1 MVDLLPHMP
10 PYPSPTDPRMILDL
24 LEQLVRGE
32 KDDEEE
38 EEELVFRECV
48 EEVMQEMMQ
57 DMGETEEKEEK
68 EEQRKKM
75 KEKVK
80 ETTSLM
86 LSKTVRDLIHYS
98 VRWVVWEQEPGFCC
112 SYSECRAQ
120 LMKLQRCGK
129 CQAYNGVAGPK
140 PSSRQVTYYC
150 GPECAALDWR
160 AGHCQFHAVS

>member
-1 MVDLLPHMP
+1 
-10 PYPSPTDPRMILDL
+10 MILDL

-38 EEELVFRECV
+38 EEDLVLRECV
-48 EEVMQEMMQ
+48 EEVMQEMIQ
-57 DMGETEEKEEK
+57 DMGETGEKEEK
-68 EEQRKKM
+68 EEQRKM

-80 ETTSLM
+80 ETTSQM
-86 LSKTVRDLIHYS
+86 LSQAVRDLIHYS
-98 VRWVVWEQEPGFCC
+98 VRWVVWEQELGFCC